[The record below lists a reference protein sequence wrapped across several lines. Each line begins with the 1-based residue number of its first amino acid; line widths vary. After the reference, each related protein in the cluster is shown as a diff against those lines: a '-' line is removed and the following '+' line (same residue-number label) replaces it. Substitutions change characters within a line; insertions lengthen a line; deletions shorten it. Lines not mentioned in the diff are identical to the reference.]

1 LRCIERRVAAR
12 LAQELGINFQIAIA
26 DRAIDSDWLTPGER
40 EQLARLQTEA
50 RRTSW
55 KIGRAA
61 LKQLR
66 VLCGEDDDTS
76 GLVFPSP
83 CYSLTH
89 SSGYAVAVGAVSAG
103 LAGIG
108 IDLEFLRPINPKI
121 GQFFLT
127 AHERVW
133 IKGLP
138 AAHRSTELL
147 RLWTIKEALFKSDPY
162 NRGAGLADY
171 ALAEP
176 GDSRGQVIIRRGA
189 VMVMQYVCYALGP
202 GMLSVA
208 VAHERS
214 GHDQ

>member
-1 LRCIERRVAAR
+1 MIAAL
-12 LAQELGINFQIAIA
+12 LAQELGIDLQIAIA
-26 DRAIDSDWLTPGER
+26 DRAIDSAGLMPGER
-40 EQLARLQTEA
+40 AQLARFQTVA

-55 KIGRAA
+55 KTGRAA
-61 LKQLR
+61 LKQLCA
-66 VLCGEDDDTS
+66 LCGVDDDTS
-76 GLVFPSP
+76 GIVFPSP

-108 IDLEFLRPINPKI
+108 IDLEFLRLVDPRA

-133 IKGLP
+133 IKSLP
-138 AAHRSTELL
+138 AVRHSTELL
-147 RLWTIKEALFKSDPY
+147 RLWTIKEALFKSDPH
-162 NRGAGLADY
+162 NHCTCLMDY

-176 GDSRGQVIIRRGA
+176 GSSRGQVVIRREA

-202 GMLSVA
+202 GLLSVA
-208 VAHERS
+208 VARERS